1 MERTHI
7 DHPGNA
13 GDRSNGTRWM
23 AETNDD
29 HPWLMVDLGEAMQV
43 TECQFAFVHPAE
55 GHAWHLEKSN
65 DGTHWQP
72 CAEVKEVKA
81 CSPHVATVGDKVRYL
96 RLHIDKGAAGL
107 WEWKIY

>member
-7 DHPGNA
+7 YHPGNA
-13 GDRSNGTRWM
+13 GDQSNGTRWM

-55 GHAWHLEKSN
+55 
-65 DGTHWQP
+65 
-72 CAEVKEVKA
+72 EVKA